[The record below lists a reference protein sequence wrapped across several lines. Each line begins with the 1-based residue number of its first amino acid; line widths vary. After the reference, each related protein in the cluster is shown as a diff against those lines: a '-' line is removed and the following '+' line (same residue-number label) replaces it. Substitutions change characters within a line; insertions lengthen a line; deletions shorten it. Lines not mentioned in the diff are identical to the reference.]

1 MAKVRLSQEESA
13 IVGQNIRALRL
24 AKGWTQQRVA
34 DLMEW
39 GSSSVVCH
47 AEGRTN
53 GGKRTHRM
61 FTAREVRELAEIFG
75 VTRERLTTRTC
86 AHCHGL
92 PPAGYGCLSCGAKG

>member
-1 MAKVRLSQEESA
+1 MAKVRLSLEESA

-24 AKGWTQQRVA
+24 ARGWTQRHVA
-34 DLMEW
+34 DLMDW

-53 GGKRTHRM
+53 AGKRVHRM
-61 FTAREVRELAEIFG
+61 FTAREVRELSEVFG
-75 VTRERLTTRTC
+75 VTPEKLMTRTC

-92 PPAGYGCLSCGAKG
+92 PPAGYACLSCGTKG